1 MIASPA
7 GLSNRASALFSAMV
21 SPAAAIRP
29 FWRAPLVNGLAMAG
43 LLAGCAPVPDLGQKP
58 ALRQATASDLA
69 LPAAEPAQA
78 VTPADWPAADWW
90 QALRDPQLSAL
101 IAEGVANSPTLA
113 QADARLR
120 AARGLAQE
128 SGAAL
133 LPGISASANAAEAKQ
148 SYNNGIPPAFVPQGW
163 NDTGAASLSLSY
175 ELDFFGKNR
184 AALRAATSEAQAAEY
199 EVQAA
204 RLAIATGVADAYATL
219 ARAAAA
225 RDVRAQALQLRED
238 TAKLVRQRV
247 VNGLDTRAEQRQ
259 AEAGIPVARAD
270 LVAADEAIA
279 LARHALAV
287 LIGAPPARGD
297 AIALPQL
304 ATLAPQGLPTNLALD
319 LVGRRADV
327 AAARARA
334 EAAAA
339 RVQVAHA
346 AFYPNVNLMGF
357 IGVQALGLSNLTASG
372 SDAGSIGPAIS
383 LPLFSGGRIAGG
395 YRQAR
400 ASYDEAVASYDDT
413 LLKALRDVADA
424 AASRQSIDAQRAQLQ
439 QAVAASD
446 DAYRIARRR
455 YEAGLSTYLSVLS
468 AQDALL
474 ANRRLLADLQA
485 RTLSAHVALVRAL
498 GGGFRA
504 G

>member
-1 MIASPA
+1 MFAFPA
-7 GLSNRASALFSAMV
+7 GLSR
-21 SPAAAIRP
+21 
-29 FWRAPLVNGLAMAG
+29 RAPTLSAFLVCTM
-43 LLAGCAPVPDLGQKP
+43 LAGCAATPDLGRPP
-58 ALRQATASDLA
+58 ALRQAQAGDLA
-69 LPAAEPAQA
+69 PAPASGAAA
-78 VTPADWPAADWW
+78 VPADWPAPDWW
-90 QALRDPQLSAL
+90 RALGDAQLSAL
-101 IAEGVANSPTLA
+101 IEEGVAHAPSLA
-113 QADARLR
+113 MADARLR
-120 AARGLAQE
+120 AARGLAQA

-133 LPGISASANAAEAKQ
+133 LPQASASASVAEAKQ
-148 SYNNGIPPAFVPQGW
+148 SYNNGIPAAFVPKGW
-163 NDTGAASLSLSY
+163 NDIGSASLSVSY

-184 AALRAATSEAQAAEY
+184 AALRAATSDAQAAAFEAQAT
-199 EVQAA
+199 

-225 RDVRAQALQLRED
+225 REVRAQALQLRED
-238 TAKLVRQRV
+238 SAGLVRQRV

-259 AEAGIPVARAD
+259 AEAAIPVARAD
-270 LVAADEAIA
+270 LAAADEAIA

-297 AIALPQL
+297 AIALPQP
-304 ATLAPQGLPTNLALD
+304 ATFAAQGLPANLALD

-339 RVQVAHA
+339 RIRVARA
-346 AFYPNVNLMGF
+346 AFYPNVNLMGM
-357 IGVQALGLSNLTASG
+357 IGVQALGLGNLTASG
-372 SDAGSIGPAIS
+372 SDVGSVGPAIS
-383 LPLFSGGRIAGG
+383 LPLFAGGRIAGN

-400 ASYDEAVASYDDT
+400 AGYDEAVASYDDT

-424 AASRQSIDAQRAQLQ
+424 AASRRSVAEQLAQLND
-439 QAVAASD
+439 AVAASE
-446 DAYRIARRR
+446 DAWRIARRR
-455 YEAGLSTYLSVLS
+455 YEAGLSSYLSVLS

-474 ANRRLLADLQA
+474 ANRRLQADLQA
-485 RTLSAHVALVRAL
+485 RTLAAHVALVRAL